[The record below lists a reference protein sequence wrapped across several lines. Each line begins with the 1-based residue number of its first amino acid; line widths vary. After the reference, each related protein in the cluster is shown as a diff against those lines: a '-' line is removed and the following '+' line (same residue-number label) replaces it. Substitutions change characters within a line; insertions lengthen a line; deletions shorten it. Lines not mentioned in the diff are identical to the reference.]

1 MKGGM
6 AGGLGRWCFL
16 LGLAGAVFLLPAAAF
31 GLRVGNE
38 LIREGDTKLEVLEV
52 MGPPVLRERVE
63 TAEGGTIG
71 WRYYYRVQSG
81 ATEKDVILHFRGGRI
96 RKIEEEIRR

>member
-1 MKGGM
+1 MKAGM
-6 AGGLGRWCFL
+6 PCGVDRKRFL
-16 LGLAGAVFLLPAAAF
+16 LGLAAAVFLLPAAAF
-31 GLRVGNE
+31 GLRVGTE

-81 ATEKDVILHFRGGRI
+81 ATEKEVIIHFRGGRI